1 FLIMTADL
9 SPPQSPIRLAL
20 SPHRLNST
28 SPLAGIKSCNYLENL
43 FTLEEARARGFHEAV
58 RLNERGEVASGC
70 MSNIF
75 WLTEKKLYTP
85 ELSTGCLPGT
95 TREFVL
101 ENLECKE
108 VSAGIDVL
116 MDAESVFLTSAGLGI
131 VKVSEIE
138 GKKF

>member
-1 FLIMTADL
+1 EE
-9 SPPQSPIRLAL
+9 IRTR
-20 SPHRLNST
+20 S
-28 SPLAGIKSCNYLENL
+28 
-43 FTLEEARARGFHEAV
+43 FHEAV
-58 RLNERGEVASGC
+58 RLNERGEVASAC

-75 WLTEKKLYTP
+75 WLSEKKLYTP

-108 VSAGIDVL
+108 VSAGIDAL

-131 VKVSEIE
+131 AKVSEID
-138 GKKF
+138 GKKFEITNHPITKLLEVTE